1 MAYYIDS
8 ENNYPKHQGDILAIE
23 PDWEPGHPLPEGW
36 QQVEPGVMP
45 DFTDNQ
51 YVEEL
56 APVLVKGK
64 LTRQFQ
70 VHDYTS
76 EELAAREAIRNEMTI

>member
-1 MAYYIDS
+1 MSYYIDAD
-8 ENNYPKHQGDILAIE
+8 NNYPKHAGDILAVE

-45 DFTDNQ
+45 EFTNDQ
-51 YVEEL
+51 YLEEL
-56 APVLVKGK
+56 EPAVVDGK

-70 VHDYTS
+70 VVDYTP
-76 EELAAREAIRNEMTI
+76 EQLAAREAIRSEMMI